1 MANPTITLTG
11 RIGQE
16 PTVLSNGGLKLR
28 VVTND
33 RGKNEETGMWEDK
46 LTSWWT
52 VKVWNKLAEASKDVL
67 NKGQEVTITGTIYEE
82 NWKDQ
87 SGNQRN
93 SYDIRAETIA
103 VTTRSL
109 SKSKP
114 EPVGTWSMT
123 GDVPF

>member
-114 EPVGTWSMT
+114 EPVGSWSMT

>member
-114 EPVGTWSMT
+114 EPAGVWSMS

>member
-46 LTSWWT
+46 LTSWWS

-67 NKGQEVTITGTIYEE
+67 TKGQEVTITGTIYEE

-87 SGNQRN
+87 SGNSRT
-93 SYDIRAETIA
+93 SYDIRADTIA

-109 SKSKP
+109 SKTKP
-114 EPVGTWSMT
+114 EPAGVWAVT

>member
-109 SKSKP
+109 NKSKP
-114 EPVGTWSMT
+114 EPVGSWSMT

>member
-33 RGKNEETGMWEDK
+33 RGKNEQTGMWEDK

-52 VKVWNKLAEASKDVL
+52 VKVWNKLAETSKDVL
-67 NKGQEVTITGTIYEE
+67 KKGQEVTIVGTIYEE
-82 NWKDQ
+82 NWNDQ
-87 SGNQRN
+87 SGNPRT
-93 SYDIRAETIA
+93 SYDIRAESIA

-109 SKSKP
+109 NKTQEKP
-114 EPVGTWSMT
+114 GVFSVTAEN
-123 GDVPF
+123 VPF

>member
-33 RGKNEETGMWEDK
+33 RGKNEQTGMWEDR

-52 VKVWNKLAEASKDVL
+52 VKVWNKLAEASTDVL
-67 NKGQEVTITGTIYEE
+67 KKGQEVTITGTIYEE
-82 NWKDQ
+82 NWNDQ
-87 SGNQRN
+87 NGNPRT

-109 SKSKP
+109 GKVRS
-114 EPVGTWSMT
+114 EA
-123 GDVPF
+123 VPF

>member
-11 RIGQE
+11 RIGQD

-52 VKVWNKLAEASKDVL
+52 VKVWNKLAEASKDIL

-114 EPVGTWSMT
+114 EPAGVWSMT

>member
-114 EPVGTWSMT
+114 EPAGVWSMT

>member
-1 MANPTITLTG
+1 MANPTITFTG

-33 RGKNEETGMWEDK
+33 RGKNEQTGMWEDK

-52 VKVWNKLAEASKDVL
+52 VKVWNKLAETSKDVL
-67 NKGQEVTITGTIYEE
+67 KKGQEVTIVGTIYEE
-82 NWKDQ
+82 NWNDQ
-87 SGNQRN
+87 SGNPRT
-93 SYDIRAETIA
+93 SYDIRAESIA

-109 SKSKP
+109 NKTQEKP
-114 EPVGTWSMT
+114 GVFSVTAEN
-123 GDVPF
+123 VPF

>member
-93 SYDIRAETIA
+93 SYDIRGETIA

-114 EPVGTWSMT
+114 EPAGVWSMS

>member
-114 EPVGTWSMT
+114 EPAGVWSIT